1 MALNG
6 HTATAVESPLS
17 GGGFNRSAQ
26 HLLILRGEEVCHG
39 DIKDLVHGS
48 AEG

>member
-1 MALNG
+1 MC
-6 HTATAVESPLS
+6 PLAS
-17 GGGFNRSAQ
+17 AGTNRSAQ